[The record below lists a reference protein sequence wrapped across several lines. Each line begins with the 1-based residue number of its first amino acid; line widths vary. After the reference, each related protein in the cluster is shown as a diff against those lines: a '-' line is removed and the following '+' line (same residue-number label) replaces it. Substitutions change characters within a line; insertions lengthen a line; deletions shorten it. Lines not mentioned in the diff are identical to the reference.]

1 MPVKLTQKEKNL
13 RGTAQ
18 KCRAAEARSLRAIRK
33 DIRELERLISDMNFN
48 LDIARKSVRTEGAL
62 IEVLVTNSNGN
73 FEKTRR
79 LNPTFK
85 IQRDALTA
93 LKSLN
98 RQLTILR
105 EEETQARGK
114 EQQAN
119 TRSEFAV
126 D

>member
-1 MPVKLTQKEKNL
+1 MPVKLTQREKNL

-18 KCRAAEARSLRAIRK
+18 KCRATEARSLRAIRK
-33 DIRELERLISDMNFN
+33 DIRELQRLIGDMAFN
-48 LDIARKSVRTEGAL
+48 LDIARKSVRTDGAL

-98 RQLTILR
+98 RQLTIRR
-105 EEETQARGK
+105 EEETQ
-114 EQQAN
+114 
-119 TRSEFAV
+119 
-126 D
+126 